1 MPLYS
6 NPIASFGEG
15 QPQEVPDVE
24 WNHGVLTMRLAH
36 TPFAHADP
44 LPEFMLQ
51 NKATDTPT
59 TSSAKIGADPAKSNY
74 SYGPALEN
82 R

>member
-1 MPLYS
+1 MPFYS

-15 QPQEVPDVE
+15 QPQELSDVE
-24 WNHGVLTMRLAH
+24 WNRGVLTMPFAH

-51 NKATDTPT
+51 NKATDTPAA
-59 TSSAKIGADPAKSNY
+59 SSAKICADPASQI